1 MFCLVG
7 CFPINTSLRT
17 DWPRAEREFP
27 FPAIPGN
34 TGLPFPFPK
43 IGNDFFIPVPVPKSW
58 ECYFSFPFPFPKFGN
73 AILYSR
79 SHYREWIVRVGNKN
93 GNGVQKVGKRG
104 ISTDEIHLLNPLTFL
119 DLHIIQF
126 AISIWQPWLVATS
139 CLTKLRATHTPKLP
153 W

>member
-1 MFCLVG
+1 MVLHLTKTKTKVMK
-7 CFPINTSLRT
+7 R
-17 DWPRAEREFP
+17 PRGEGEFP

-79 SHYREWIVRVGNKN
+79 SRYREWIVRVGNNN

-104 ISTDEIHLLNPLTFL
+104 ISTDKIHLLNPLTFL

-126 AISIWQPWLVATS
+126 AISI
-139 CLTKLRATHTPKLP
+139 
-153 W
+153 